1 MQGAEWAIDGCLY
14 CYSSVFLLSC
24 GLNNTLIGVLLGIA
38 AGLSFWGQIF
48 FGELLNRRG
57 RRALRGFLLL
67 GAGVLLA
74 DNLILLAGIPRGGAV
89 PLFLINCLL
98 LQLFP
103 AFLNSAA
110 MCEIQFGVPVN
121 FGVGRGTGSLGYA
134 LCSVIVG
141 RLLLRFGTSAMF
153 LSLIHI

>member
-1 MQGAEWAIDGCLY
+1 MSTITPSYSLMQGAEWAIDGCLY

-89 PLFLINCLL
+89 PLFLIN
-98 LQLFP
+98 
-103 AFLNSAA
+103 
-110 MCEIQFGVPVN
+110 
-121 FGVGRGTGSLGYA
+121 
-134 LCSVIVG
+134 
-141 RLLLRFGTSAMF
+141 
-153 LSLIHI
+153 